1 MRRTLLVTL
10 AALAAL
16 LLTFAVSA
24 SAADPSVQLSASMSP
39 TNGGSL
45 AAPKNAKFKTQFT
58 LNADPRVTVDEITY
72 FLPQNLRLDGTGF
85 STCTVAQINANGVR
99 SCAPTSQVGKGSA
112 TLLLGPLPLTRIAFK
127 IKVFVAAANV
137 VSLALQSDAFSL
149 ATRGII
155 STAGGT
161 FGQKIV
167 IDVPAPLQQPQTG
180 VYSYLTAMTL
190 EAGAA
195 NPDETAFFASLTGC
209 PEDHLHRFGV
219 RLGFVPNPN
228 PPAVASADA
237 VSSSKCS

>member
-1 MRRTLLVTL
+1 
-10 AALAAL
+10 
-16 LLTFAVSA
+16 
-24 SAADPSVQLSASMSP
+24 MSP

-112 TLLLGPLPLTRIAFK
+112 TLLVGTSLTRIDFK
-127 IKVFVAAANV
+127 IKVFVAAANE

-149 ATRGII
+149 AMRGII
-155 STAGGT
+155 STAGGIL
-161 FGQKIV
+161 GQKIV
-167 IDVPAPLQQPQTG
+167 IDVPAPLQQPLMG

-209 PEDHLHRFGV
+209 PEDRLHRFGV

-228 PPAVASADA
+228 PPAVATADA